1 MPQNNSAWCLHQILK
16 SALDDGKESEPIYRA
31 LASGLKIENPDLE
44 KHKYIDFFVLV
55 KDVESSVK
63 SLKKV
68 YDLDEFVSSIQ
79 ELSDLIFI
87 NGLFQG
93 PWKAVSSRIREG
105 KLLTVLISC
114 AMFIDQE
121 QAYPDL
127 SDEQLKQYL
136 DECEELIKKIT
147 ESDLEESIKSF
158 LIIRLEEICVAIR
171 QYHLGGTESLK
182 KVIEENIGGVLLR
195 LSGLGPE
202 EKGKSLN
209 WEVFNWLIH
218 FGGVL
223 DLAANTQG
231 YLIPKLVEA
240 VQQIQHLLPPGTK

>member
-1 MPQNNSAWCLHQILK
+1 MNPNNSARCLHRILK
-16 SALDDGKESEPIYRA
+16 NALETGSDEKPIHYA
-31 LASGLKIENPDLE
+31 LAPALKIDHPDLE
-44 KHKYIDFFVLV
+44 RYKYADFLILIR
-55 KDVESSVK
+55 DVENTVK
-63 SLKKV
+63 SLKKIP
-68 YDLDEFVSSIQ
+68 DLDEYISSIQ
-79 ELSDLIFI
+79 ELSNLLFGFGI
-87 NGLFQG
+87 FQG
-93 PWKAVSSRIREG
+93 PWGSISGALKQGR
-105 KLLTVLISC
+105 LLMALNSC
-114 AMFIDQE
+114 AVFIDQE
-121 QAYPDL
+121 YAHPDL

-136 DECEELIKKIT
+136 NECEELVKKVT

-171 QYHLGGTESLK
+171 QYHLGGTERLK
-182 KVIEENIGGVLLR
+182 KVVEENIGGVLLR

-209 WEVFNWLIH
+209 WEVFTWLIH

-240 VQQIQHLLPPGTK
+240 VQRVQHLLPPGMN